1 MNFMKR
7 LFKEKTKPESA
18 SEALPELRPVQKL
31 CYPGYVDCEFDTLND
46 AVIYFK
52 EHGSTLEY
60 RIPEIIMNNICY
72 RDYLRNY
79 GIETLIMRLVADV
92 PELKEDHKLLQS
104 LREWYEEEGKTLSG
118 YDIQCY
124 NIKDT
129 ITVLGHEFYGLDDV
143 IAHRCA
149 YGRLRYSYPSINDCT
164 PKKSV
169 ADIHVSEFYESYPV
183 FDSFDIGD
191 DRTYQN
197 YVFTSEPIGDEKL
210 KQIFE
215 INHNCNYCMV
225 HEQIPE
231 SLLPILYYSGE
242 GDYMLLAIKK
252 K

>member
-79 GIETLIMRLVADV
+79 GIETFIMRLVADV
-92 PELKEDHKLLQS
+92 PELKEDHKLLHS

-129 ITVLGHEFYGLDDV
+129 ITVMGHEFHGLEDV
-143 IAHRCA
+143 IAHRSA
-149 YGRLRYSYPSINDCT
+149 YGRIGYSYMSLNECT
-164 PKKSV
+164 PKKI
-169 ADIHVSEFYESYPV
+169 APNLYVSEFYASYPI
-183 FDSFDIGD
+183 FDSYDIGD

-197 YVFTSEPIGDEKL
+197 YVFTNAPISGEKV
-210 KQIFE
+210 KE
-215 INHNCNYCMV
+215 IAEVRHNYNYCMV
-225 HEQIPE
+225 HERIPDQ
-231 SLLPILYYSGE
+231 LLPILYYCGD
-242 GDYMLLAIKK
+242 GDYMILATKK
-252 K
+252 